1 MSARERLRALKASAS
16 TLELELLRLAQVG
29 ERAVIRGAPPTD
41 EDLAA
46 AEQAVEGLRVGVEL
60 LRRVWTLRAGV
71 EPPALR
77 VIEGGGA

>member
-1 MSARERLRALKASAS
+1 MSTRERLIALKASAS

-41 EDLAA
+41 EEVDAIA
-46 AEQAVEGLRVGVEL
+46 RAVDGLRIGVEL
-60 LRRVWTLRAGV
+60 MRRGWTLRAGR
-71 EPPALR
+71 EPAALR